1 MVASRVMTF
10 ADLLRQHADRRRVT
24 LPPSQHPEPL
34 VGLDYGLELD
44 LKNAALGQL
53 WREARLAGRPEP
65 IVAAPVPRGY
75 RTTTKR
81 RAVRLRAGLRL
92 GFPGIVAADA
102 GVASS
107 VLDSPSHLA
116 LFQELL
122 VQLARPPLAP
132 LVEVLNWVI
141 VRGEGSALSLIL
153 NLRAFDA
160 GIVRA
165 AKRLGELLQASTVG
179 PRALLLYLDPTDS
192 EYYLEARRP
201 AKTLAFKRIYGPE
214 TLDLVVDGVRL
225 KYPAVSFSQVNGPM
239 VPVLTATARALLAPT
254 PENALLDLYCGY
266 GLFSFTVGRD
276 LAKVTS
282 VDSDG
287 PAIEAAKDNARALG
301 RGGAVR
307 CVVGSIDEELVTER
321 LRPADRPE
329 LLLLDPPRSG
339 TGPGVVAAL
348 AAREPERVLHLCCGV
363 DELPRELTAWG
374 KQGMRLERVV
384 PLDLFAGTAN
394 LEIFLLFTPVA

>member
-1 MVASRVMTF
+1 MNF
-10 ADLLRQHADRRRVT
+10 ADLLRQHADRRRIV
-24 LPPSQHPEPL
+24 LPSQQHPEPL

-44 LKNAALGQL
+44 LKNTTLAQL
-53 WREARLAGRPEP
+53 WREARLPSRPEP
-65 IVAAPVPRGY
+65 IVAAPLPRGY
-75 RTTTKR
+75 RTTSKR

-92 GFPGIVAADA
+92 GFPGIAAADA
-102 GVASS
+102 GVAPS
-107 VLDSPSHLA
+107 VLDAPSHLA

-132 LVEVLNWVI
+132 LVDVLNWAI
-141 VRGEGSALSLIL
+141 VRGDGNALSLIL

-160 GIVRA
+160 PIVRA
-165 AKRLGELLQASTVG
+165 AKRLGELLQASPAA

-201 AKTLAFKRIYGPE
+201 TKALAFKRIYGPE

-225 KYPAVSFSQVNGPM
+225 KFPAVSFSQVNGPM

-254 PENALLDLYCGY
+254 PEHALLDLYCGY
-266 GLFSFTVGRD
+266 GLFSFTVGQG

-307 CVVGSIDEELVTER
+307 CLAGSIDEELVTER

-329 LLLLDPPRSG
+329 LLLLDPPRGG

-348 AAREPERVLHLCCGV
+348 AGREPERVVHLCCGV
-363 DELPRELTAWG
+363 DELPREVASWT
-374 KQGMRLERVV
+374 KQGFRLERVV

-394 LEIFLLFTPVA
+394 VEVFLLFVPVE